1 MAKLIL
7 KKCLTIFTVIG
18 LSFGTLVV
26 ASGNAGAS
34 SSSREGQDGNNLV
47 CGGVHT
53 LAKAKYIAR
62 GGSVKCAN
70 GTVERGIGK
79 VWAAEGMTLQV
90 IERMKFGTVCSN
102 QGYLSSGRE
111 IGPDPSKNVR
121 HNVPGAFSVYS
132 RPYSV
137 WGYECAQWLHGFT
150 ESGESVGILTG
161 CGNGLMRYWPPSG
174 PSPVR
179 TVACVLNGTPET
191 SVPVGY
197 TVQNGNC
204 VNIAAQACV
213 VNYGGQWNS
222 VTGVCNVN
230 QGTCD
235 VFIVI
240 NGSGNTVNVSSC
252 NTTTTTQPV
261 TTTTLPP
268 TTTTSTTTTTT
279 LPKPPPTTTTTLP
292 TPKPLPP
299 TVQILTQPQEVSI
312 SGTDVPGTTP
322 FSADVSAQTGDRLTV
337 VFKAQWGSFPNSS
350 FTYGGGMNQVITT
363 YDAPSELPPAS
374 TINGVTANWE
384 TVTVTVYDTTS
395 GLTASQSVSFPI
407 LPAST
412 TR

>member
-7 KKCLTIFTVIG
+7 SKCLTIFTVLG
-18 LSFGTLVV
+18 LSFATLVV

-34 SSSREGQDGNNLV
+34 SSYREGQDGNNLV
-47 CGGVHT
+47 CGGVNT
-53 LAKAKYIAR
+53 LAKAIYIAK

-79 VWAAEGMTLQV
+79 IWAAEGMTLQV

-121 HNVPGAFSVYS
+121 HEVTGMTVYS

-150 ESGESVGILTG
+150 ENGESVGILTG

-204 VNIAAQACV
+204 VSIAAQACV

-222 VTGVCNVN
+222 VTGICGVTQGNCN
-230 QGTCD
+230 T
-235 VFIVI
+235 FIVL
-240 NGSGNTVNVSSC
+240 NGNGNEVNVTYNNSC
-252 NTTTTTQPV
+252 DTTTSSPPPTT
-261 TTTTLPP
+261 TITTTLPP
-268 TTTTSTTTTTT
+268 PVVTPPQPPYVYGLT
-279 LPKPPPTTTTTLP
+279 LPENG
-292 TPKPLPP
+292 
-299 TVQILTQPQEVSI
+299 QISIDGASPVCASITAPAGDSLSVTFTSNTIGDFSPETQPPVTSVGTNSVCATYI
-312 SGTDVPGTTP
+312 APTNPVDYGTDTYT
-322 FSADVSAQTGDRLTV
+322 VS
-337 VFKAQWGSFPNSS
+337 
-350 FTYGGGMNQVITT
+350 
-363 YDAPSELPPAS
+363 
-374 TINGVTANWE
+374 
-384 TVTVTVYDTTS
+384 VYD
-395 GLTASQSVSFPI
+395 
-407 LPAST
+407 ST
-412 TR
+412 TRLSAVQTSTSFTISPLPSRPS

>member
-7 KKCLTIFTVIG
+7 SKCLTIFTVLG
-18 LSFGTLVV
+18 LSFATLVV

-34 SSSREGQDGNNLV
+34 SSYREGQDGNNLV

-53 LAKAKYIAR
+53 LAKAIYIAR

-79 VWAAEGMTLQV
+79 IWAAEGMTLQV
-90 IERMKFGTVCSN
+90 IERMKVGTVCSN

-121 HNVPGAFSVYS
+121 HEVAGMTVYS

-150 ESGESVGILTG
+150 ENGESVGILTG

-204 VNIAAQACV
+204 VSIAAQACV

-222 VTGVCNVN
+222 VTGICGVTQGNCN
-230 QGTCD
+230 T
-235 VFIVI
+235 FIVL
-240 NGSGNTVNVSSC
+240 NGNGNEVNVTYNNSC
-252 NTTTTTQPV
+252 DTTTSSPPPTT
-261 TTTTLPP
+261 

-279 LPKPPPTTTTTLP
+279 LPKPPPTTTTTMP
-292 TPKPLPP
+292 TPSQPP
-299 TVQILTQPQEVSI
+299 QVSGLGVPENMQIDSSRPMCGDITAPVGDSLSVTFS
-312 SGTDVPGTTP
+312 SGGIGLF
-322 FSADVSAQTGDRLTV
+322 FS
-337 VFKAQWGSFPNSS
+337 P
-350 FTYGGGMNQVITT
+350 I
-363 YDAPSELPPAS
+363 
-374 TINGVTANWE
+374 VTATGAGVATKVCDTYSAPTNPIDAGQ
-384 TVTVTVYDTTS
+384 YDTYSVIAYDSTS
-395 GLTASQSVSFPI
+395 RLYSAVQTSDSFEIINLVPT
-407 LPAST
+407 P
-412 TR
+412 

>member
-1 MAKLIL
+1 MAKSIL
-7 KKCLTIFTVIG
+7 RKCLTIFTVLG

-34 SSSREGQDGNNLV
+34 SSYREGQDGNNLV

-53 LAKAKYIAR
+53 LAKAIYIAR

-70 GTVERGIGK
+70 GTIERGIGK
-79 VWAAEGMTLQV
+79 IWAAEGMTLQV

-111 IGPDPSKNVR
+111 IGPDPSKNIR
-121 HNVPGAFSVYS
+121 HEVAGITVYQ
-132 RPYSV
+132 RPLSV
-137 WGYECAQWLHGFT
+137 WGYGCYQWLHGFT
-150 ESGESVGILTG
+150 ENGESVGILTG
-161 CGNGLMRYWPPSG
+161 CGNGEMRYWPPSR

-204 VNIAAQACV
+204 VSIAAQACV

-252 NTTTTTQPV
+252 NTTTTTQPPTV
-261 TTTTLPP
+261 TTTTTTTLPT
-268 TTTTSTTTTTT
+268 TTTTSTTTTT
-279 LPKPPPTTTTTLP
+279 LPPPKPQ
-292 TPKPLPP
+292 PP

-322 FSADVSAQTGDRLTV
+322 FSADVSAPNGDRLTV
-337 VFKAQWGSFPNSS
+337 VFDAKWGSFPNSS

-363 YDAPSELPPAS
+363 YDAPSELPLPS

-407 LPAST
+407 LPPST